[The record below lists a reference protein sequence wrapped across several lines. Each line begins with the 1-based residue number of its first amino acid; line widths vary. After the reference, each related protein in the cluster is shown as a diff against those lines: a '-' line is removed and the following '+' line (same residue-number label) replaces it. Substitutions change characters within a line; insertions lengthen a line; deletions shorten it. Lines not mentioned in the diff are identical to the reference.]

1 MDTAEIR
8 RRFVAHFEAAGHQAV
23 PSASLLVPDPTLLF
37 VNAGMVPFKPY
48 FLGQETPPY
57 KRAVSVQKCVRTP
70 DIEDVGKTTRHGTFF
85 EMCGNFSFG
94 DYFKEGAIEYAWDLV
109 TKSQADGGWGLE
121 ESRLWP
127 SVLDG
132 DDEALA
138 LWMKVTGLPE
148 HRIVRLGPKEN
159 YWSMGVPGPGGPCSE
174 ILYDRGPAY
183 GPEADWE
190 SMGTDMDPAL
200 EDRYLEIWNLVF
212 MQDELS
218 AVRSKSDFDIV
229 GSLPKRNIDTGMGLE
244 RVAFLLQGVENMYEI
259 DVMFPVIAK
268 AEELTG
274 KRYGA
279 DHEADVRFRVVADHI
294 RSSMMLIGDGV
305 TPGNEG
311 RGYVLRRLLRRAVR
325 SMRLLGYE
333 DPALP
338 GAVPGQPRQDGRD
351 LHRAAP
357 RLGPHLDGGLRRGGR
372 VPRRR
377 CAPARRSST
386 RLRPR
391 CAPAAATCC
400 RATRR
405 SRCTTPTASRSTS
418 PSRWPPRRGSR
429 VDEDGFRRLMGEQ
442 RERARADAR
451 AKKGQQG
458 AGSAYRDI
466 ADTIG
471 HKVDF
476 TGYNE
481 VVSEGAVRGIVS
493 DGAAVESAGEGA
505 EIELVLDR
513 TPFYAEGGGQLAD
526 QGVIELDNGARVEVY
541 DVQSPISGLIVH
553 KAKVAD
559 GEVSLGGHAQSLV
572 DVERRAS
579 ISRSHTATHMVHKAF
594 REALGE
600 TATQAGSEN
609 SPGRFRFDFSASGAV
624 PESAMVDVEA
634 RVNDLVMADLG
645 VHAEIMTQEEAV
657 RSGAMAL
664 FGEKY
669 GDQVRVVSVGDW
681 ARELCGGTHAH
692 RSGQL
697 GVVKLLGESS
707 IGSGVRRV
715 EALVG
720 GDAYR
725 FLAREHLLVA
735 QLSEALKVR
744 PEQLPERV
752 NDIVDRLRAAEKEIE
767 QVRVQQ
773 LLASAGQLVASAE
786 DVGGVSFVGHHADA
800 ANGGDARTLA
810 LDVRGRMPADRAGV
824 AAVIGSGSGKPSVVV
839 AVNDDGTVGRDLGER
854 AGPSRLGGARRQGRR
869 QGRRRAGRWLRP
881 GEGGRGPLG
890 DPPRPA
896 GEPGLARMDDQLTGV
911 RLGVDPGDARIGVA
925 SSDPSGILAT
935 PVETV
940 ARGEGDVERLA
951 ALVEELGA
959 VRVYVGLPRSLSGGE
974 GPAAGKVRAFAR
986 ELAARLG
993 PVPVRLCDERLST
1006 VTAEGQLRGQG
1017 RKGKKRRAV
1026 VDQAAAVVILQGA
1039 LERERQTG
1047 TYAGEPVPSDGTS
1060 K

>member
-48 FLGQETPPY
+48 FLGQETPPWP
-57 KRAVSVQKCVRTP
+57 RATSVQKCVRTP

-109 TKSQADGGWGLE
+109 TKPIADGGWGLE

-127 SVLDG
+127 SVLHG

-138 LWMKVTGLPE
+138 LWTKVTGLPE
-148 HRIVRLGPKEN
+148 HRIVKLGRKEN

-174 ILYDRGPAY
+174 ILYDRGPEY

-190 SMGTDMDPAL
+190 SMGTEMATEL

-218 AVRSKSDFDIV
+218 AVRSKEDFDIA

-259 DVMFPVIAK
+259 DVMFPVIEK

-274 KRYGA
+274 RRYRAGGQQGHA
-279 DHEADVRFRVVADHI
+279 DDVRFRVVADHI
-294 RSSMMLIGDGV
+294 RSSMMLISDGV

-333 DPALP
+333 DRALP
-338 GAVPGQPRQDGRD
+338 ELFPVSRDKMAETYSD
-351 LHRAAP
+351 LHRDWERISTVAFAEEDAFRQTLRTGTTIFDTAASEVTSSGSTMLSGDKAFALHDTYGFP
-357 RLGPHLDGGLRRGGR
+357 IDLTLEMAAEKGL
-372 VPRRR
+372 
-377 CAPARRSST
+377 S
-386 RLRPR
+386 
-391 CAPAAATCC
+391 
-400 RATRR
+400 
-405 SRCTTPTASRSTS
+405 
-418 PSRWPPRRGSR
+418 
-429 VDEDGFRRLMGEQ
+429 VDEEGFRRLMGEQ

-458 AGSAYRDI
+458 AGGAYRDI

-471 HKVDF
+471 QPVDF
-476 TGYNE
+476 TGYSE

-493 DGAAVESAGEGA
+493 DGAAVESAGQGS

-526 QGVIELDNGARVEVY
+526 QGIIELDNGARLEVY
-541 DVQSPISGLIVH
+541 DVQSPITGLIVH
-553 KAKVAD
+553 KARVLD

-624 PESAMVDVEA
+624 PQSAMADVEA
-634 RVNDLVMADLG
+634 RVNDLVIADLG
-645 VHAEIMTQEEAV
+645 VHAELMTQEEAV

-669 GDQVRVVSVGDW
+669 GDQVRVISVGDW
-681 ARELCGGTHAH
+681 ARELCGGTHAA

-744 PEQLPERV
+744 PNSCPSGSTTSSTACARPRRRSRRFV
-752 NDIVDRLRAAEKEIE
+752 SSSCCRPRGSWSRRPRTSAASPTSVTRRK
-767 QVRVQQ
+767 
-773 LLASAGQLVASAE
+773 G
-786 DVGGVSFVGHHADA
+786 
-800 ANGGDARTLA
+800 ANGGDVRTLA
-810 LDVRGRMPADRAGV
+810 LDVRGKMPADRPGV
-824 AAVIGSGSGKPSVVV
+824 AAIVGSSNGKPSVVV
-839 AVNDDGTVGRDLGER
+839 ALNDAARSAGLSANTLVR
-854 AGPSRLGGARRQGRR
+854 AASEVLGGKGGGKDDVAQG
-869 QGRRRAGRWLRP
+869 
-881 GEGGRGPLG
+881 GGA
-890 DPPRPA
+890 DASKA
-896 GEPGLARMDDQLTGV
+896 GEA
-911 RLGVDPGDARIGVA
+911 
-925 SSDPSGILAT
+925 
-935 PVETV
+935 
-940 ARGEGDVERLA
+940 LA
-951 ALVEELGA
+951 AVRRSLVE
-959 VRVYVGLPRSLSGGE
+959 
-974 GPAAGKVRAFAR
+974 
-986 ELAARLG
+986 
-993 PVPVRLCDERLST
+993 
-1006 VTAEGQLRGQG
+1006 G
-1017 RKGKKRRAV
+1017 R
-1026 VDQAAAVVILQGA
+1026 
-1039 LERERQTG
+1039 
-1047 TYAGEPVPSDGTS
+1047 P
-1060 K
+1060 